1 LQNILGRG
9 EVKVPNKQL
18 IWDDSLAI
26 GVDVIDIQHRELIDR
41 IGDFRQAMSKGQ
53 TRSEVG
59 KMMAFLE
66 QYVVDHFG
74 TEEKLMKRRK
84 YTDYVAHRQEH
95 LNFTT
100 ELTVKKTKYEALEQE
115 GAILS
120 FFAVELE
127 RWLSDWF
134 ASHITQIDKVLGEFL
149 IRQQSSSKQ
158 IELPH
163 EG

>member
-1 LQNILGRG
+1 MAQDR
-9 EVKVPNKQL
+9 QL
-18 IWDDSLAI
+18 LWDDSLAV

-41 IGDFRQAMSKGQ
+41 IGDLRQAMSKGQ

-59 KMMAFLE
+59 KMMAFLD

-100 ELTVKKTKYEALEQE
+100 ELSVKRTTYEALEKE

-127 RWLSDWF
+127 RWLSEWL
-134 ASHITQIDKVLGEFL
+134 ANHISKIDKVLGEFL
-149 IRQQSSSKQ
+149 IRQQSSSQK

>member
-1 LQNILGRG
+1 MVQDR
-9 EVKVPNKQL
+9 QL
-18 IWDDSLAI
+18 LWDDSLAV

-41 IGDFRQAMSKGQ
+41 IGDLRRAMGKGQ

-59 KMMAFLE
+59 KMMAYLD
-66 QYVVDHFG
+66 QYVIDHFG

-84 YTDYVAHRQEH
+84 YADYVAHRQEH

-100 ELTVKKTKYEALEQE
+100 ELTVKKNTYETLEKE

-127 RWLSDWF
+127 RWLSDWLS
-134 ASHITQIDKVLGEFL
+134 SHITKIDKVLGEFL
-149 IRQQSSSKQ
+149 IRQQSSSQQ
-158 IELPH
+158 IDLPH